1 MKTIKEIAI
10 ENDVITLEYGF
21 ITGTVYEYM
30 ISLKS
35 EENEIQIFTD
45 MNIKVMNWLDLM
57 EMPVSYNRFGRL
69 ILRDV
74 QA

>member
-21 ITGTVYEYM
+21 LTGTVYEYM

-35 EENEIQIFTD
+35 EDKQIQIFTN

-57 EMPVSYNRFGRL
+57 EMPVTYNRFGRL
-69 ILRDV
+69 ILKDV
-74 QA
+74 

>member
-21 ITGTVYEYM
+21 LTGTVYEYM
-30 ISLKS
+30 ICLKS
-35 EENEIQIFTD
+35 EDKQIQIFTD

-57 EMPVSYNRFGRL
+57 EMPVTFNRFGRL
-69 ILRDV
+69 ILQDV
-74 QA
+74 

>member
-10 ENDVITLEYGF
+10 ENNVITLEYGF

-30 ISLKS
+30 ICLKS
-35 EENEIQIFTD
+35 EETQIQIFTD

-57 EMPVSYNRFGRL
+57 EMPVSINRFGRL
-69 ILRDV
+69 VLQDV
-74 QA
+74 